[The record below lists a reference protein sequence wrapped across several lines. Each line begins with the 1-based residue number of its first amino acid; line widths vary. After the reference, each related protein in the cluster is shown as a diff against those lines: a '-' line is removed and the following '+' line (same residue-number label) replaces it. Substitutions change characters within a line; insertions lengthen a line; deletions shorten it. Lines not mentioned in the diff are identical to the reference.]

1 MKKIAFLISLIFV
14 LSSCEV
20 EVIQDYGVDSLVFP
34 ENRQDII
41 TLKGTILADSLV
53 TSIAVHRSGVSPTYP
68 TKNIEIVINTDSVN
82 SVIINANTAIE
93 PTTEQL
99 WFKGTVLLP
108 ASCYALQSQI
118 VMPAN
123 SRTASIPIMFIK
135 SEIDKL
141 DKGKVW
147 ITALSIKEN
156 SNITVYKSNNIN
168 FLKIIFR

>member
-1 MKKIAFLISLIFV
+1 
-14 LSSCEV
+14 V

-53 TSIAVHRSGVSPTYP
+53 SSIAVHRSGVSPTYP
-68 TKNIEIVINTDSVN
+68 TKNIDIVVNTDSVN
-82 SVIINANTAIE
+82 SVITSANTAIT

-99 WFKGTVLLP
+99 WFKGTTLLP
-108 ASCYALQSQI
+108 ANCYTLQSQI

-123 SRTASIPIMFIK
+123 SRTASIPITLIK
-135 SEIDKL
+135 TEIDKL
-141 DKGKVW
+141 DKTKVW
-147 ITALSIKEN
+147 LTAFSIKEN
-156 SNITVYKSNNIN
+156 SDISVNKGNNIN